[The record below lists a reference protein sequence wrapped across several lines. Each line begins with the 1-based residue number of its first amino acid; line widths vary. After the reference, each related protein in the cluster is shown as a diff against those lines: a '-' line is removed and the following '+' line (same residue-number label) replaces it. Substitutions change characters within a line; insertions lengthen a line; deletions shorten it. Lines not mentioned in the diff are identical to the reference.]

1 MQKEIIEKL
10 NNATLSEKEFKSL
23 PYLDR
28 KTYKETAQKRF
39 SSLDTHL
46 DKKHIDWKVRIR
58 ANNDLALCLRDY
70 INKNLK
76 YLSVLK
82 EIKIIE
88 LGSSLGA
95 ITTLFALR
103 ELDKFNLLNKT
114 RIWLLDMYKE
124 GLIETKKIDFNLGL
138 IIKEGRF
145 GKEFDTRLLRKK
157 LKSANLIKADILK
170 LPKLPQFD
178 IILSGFTHHHL
189 NLKDKMIACKGM
201 ENIAKRNSFIGVGDL
216 FFNYKRFIT
225 WLKKH
230 KSEYNKKGERI
241 PYAVES
247 FIPVTKHTSFFRKSN
262 IVFKSLKNSYYV
274 FYLKKN

>member
-1 MQKEIIEKL
+1 MQKGIIEKL
-10 NNATLSEKEFKSL
+10 NNATLSEKEFKLL

-28 KTYKETAQKRF
+28 KTYKETALKRF

-46 DKKHIDWKVRIR
+46 DKKNIDWRIRVR
-58 ANNDLALCLRDY
+58 ANNDLAFCLRDY

-76 YLSVLK
+76 YLNSLK

-103 ELDKFNLLNKT
+103 ELNRFNLLNKT
-114 RIWLLDMYKE
+114 RIWLLDIYKE
-124 GLIETKKIDFNLGL
+124 GLIKTKRIDFNLGS
-138 IIKEGRF
+138 IIREGRF
-145 GKEFDTRLLRKK
+145 GKSFNIRLLREKI
-157 LKSANLIKADILK
+157 KSANLIEADILR

-189 NLKDKMIACKGM
+189 NLDDKIIACKEM
-201 ENIAKRNSFIGVGDL
+201 ENIAKKNSFIGVGDL
-216 FFNYKRFIT
+216 FFNYKKFIT
-225 WLKKH
+225 WLKNH
-230 KSEYNKKGERI
+230 KNERNKNGKII

-247 FIPVTKHTSFFRKSN
+247 FIPVAKHASFFRRSKMTLKS
-262 IVFKSLKNSYYV
+262 VKNPCYV
-274 FYLKKN
+274 FYLKKS

>member
-28 KTYKETAQKRF
+28 EIYKETAQKRF

-46 DKKHIDWKVRIR
+46 DKKHIDWKTRVR

-70 INKNLK
+70 INRNPS
-76 YLSVLK
+76 YLNNLK

-103 ELDKFNLLNKT
+103 ELNRFNLLNKT
-114 RIWLLDMYKE
+114 RIWLLDIYKE
-124 GLIETKKIDFNLGL
+124 GLIKTKRIEFNLGL
-138 IIKEGRF
+138 IIREGRF
-145 GKEFDTRLLRKK
+145 GENFNTRLLKEK
-157 LKSANLIKADILK
+157 LKSANLIKADILS

-189 NLKDKMIACKGM
+189 NLDDKIIACKEM
-201 ENIAKRNSFIGVGDL
+201 ENIAKKNSFIGVGDL
-216 FFNYKRFIT
+216 FFNYKKFIT
-225 WLKKH
+225 WLKNH
-230 KSEYNKKGERI
+230 KNEYNKEGKRI

-247 FIPVTKHTSFFRKSN
+247 FIPIAKHASFFRKSKL
-262 IVFKSLKNSYYV
+262 ILKSLKNSYYV
-274 FYLKKN
+274 FYLKRG